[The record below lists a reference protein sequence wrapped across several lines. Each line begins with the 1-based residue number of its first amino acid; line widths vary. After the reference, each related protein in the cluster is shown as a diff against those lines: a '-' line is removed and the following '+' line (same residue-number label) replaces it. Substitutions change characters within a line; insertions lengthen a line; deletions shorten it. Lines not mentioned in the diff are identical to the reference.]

1 MSIPLNTDN
10 TVCIV
15 VDIQERLVPVL
26 DGHQAFVE
34 KTCQMLQGL
43 QALEIPLLAA
53 EQYPKGLGHTVAAVK
68 NQLGDN
74 VRVFEKTNF
83 SAWQPDA
90 EAFVR
95 QHQARNIILL
105 GVEAHVCMLQTV
117 ADLRA
122 QDFKVY
128 IPLECTTSRTVSN
141 KENGLAQMQAM
152 GAIVSNI
159 ESLLFMLLK
168 DAKHPAFKTISKLI
182 Q

>member
-26 DGHQAFVE
+26 NGHQDFVE

-68 NQLGDN
+68 NQLGDTP
-74 VRVFEKTNF
+74 VFEKTNF

-90 EAFVR
+90 EAFIR
-95 QHQARNIILL
+95 QHQARNVILL
-105 GVEAHVCMLQTV
+105 GVETHVCMLQTV

-122 QDFKVY
+122 QGFEVY
-128 IPLECTTSRTVSN
+128 IPLECTTSRTVQN
-141 KENGLAQMQAM
+141 KQNGLAQMQAM
-152 GAIVSNI
+152 GAVVSNI